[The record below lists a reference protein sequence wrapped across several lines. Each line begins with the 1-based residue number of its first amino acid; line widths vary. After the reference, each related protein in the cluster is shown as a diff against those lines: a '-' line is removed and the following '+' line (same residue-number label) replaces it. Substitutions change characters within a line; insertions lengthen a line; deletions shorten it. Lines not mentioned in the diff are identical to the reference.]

1 MFCYNKLRCV
11 CIYIYVGAT
20 LGKGLNR
27 VAATLLAGA
36 LGIGAHHLASMSGP
50 TGEPI
55 LLAIFVFVQ
64 GVFYILITSL
74 YV

>member
-1 MFCYNKLRCV
+1 MVCV
-11 CIYIYVGAT
+11 RDYGYIYVGAT

-27 VAATLLAGA
+27 VAATLFAGG

-55 LLAIFVFVQ
+55 LLAVFVFVQ
-64 GVFYILITSL
+64 GKL
-74 YV
+74 YLYTN

>member
-1 MFCYNKLRCV
+1 MFCYN
-11 CIYIYVGAT
+11 VGAT

-27 VAATLLAGA
+27 VAATLFAGG

-64 GVFYILITSL
+64 GIFIYQLTLICITN
-74 YV
+74 